1 MKSLVLKKC
10 NNCGAIVEVIKDC
23 NCDNCG
29 IMCCDTQMSDVKSN
43 NKDFAFEKHIP
54 TYKKVD
60 DKIEVSVNHDMIE
73 EHHIEWL
80 MLLAD
85 DVQIKKQLTI
95 GSPAKAIFP
104 YIKGAKIYSY
114 CNKHGLWESVV
125 E

>member
-1 MKSLVLKKC
+1 MKSLALKKC

-54 TYKKVD
+54 TYKKVG
-60 DKIEVSVNHDMIE
+60 DKIEVSVNHDMTE

-95 GSPAKAIFP
+95 GSPAQATFP